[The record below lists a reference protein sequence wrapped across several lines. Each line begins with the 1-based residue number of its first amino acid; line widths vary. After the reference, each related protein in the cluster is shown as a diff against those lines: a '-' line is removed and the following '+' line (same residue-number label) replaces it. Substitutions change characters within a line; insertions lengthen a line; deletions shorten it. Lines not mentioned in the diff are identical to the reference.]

1 MKPDFLTK
9 ETVLDFG
16 VKDRKFPEFRVGDT
30 IQISLKAV
38 EGVKER
44 IQLFKGDV
52 IAFHRNGVAT
62 TFTARRLSADNV
74 MVERIL
80 PYYSPVVTDIQVI
93 KRGDVRRAKLF
104 YLRDRIGKAAR
115 IKEKVTSKKKIKAKQ
130 EAKAETK

>member
-16 VKDRKFPEFRVGDT
+16 VEDRKFPEFRVGDT
-30 IQISLKAV
+30 IQISLKVV

-44 IQLFKGDV
+44 VQLFKGDV

-74 MVERIL
+74 VVERIL
-80 PYYSPVVTDIQVI
+80 PYYSPIITDIKVI
-93 KRGDVRRAKLF
+93 KRGDVRR
-104 YLRDRIGKAAR
+104 D
-115 IKEKVTSKKKIKAKQ
+115 
-130 EAKAETK
+130 